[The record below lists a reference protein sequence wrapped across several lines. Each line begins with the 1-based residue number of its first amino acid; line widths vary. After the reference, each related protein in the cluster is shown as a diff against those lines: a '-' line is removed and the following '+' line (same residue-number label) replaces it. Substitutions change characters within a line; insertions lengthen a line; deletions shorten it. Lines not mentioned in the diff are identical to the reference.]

1 MPDNR
6 PHILVVD
13 DELSMRELLELLLT
27 RSGYQVF
34 CAESGKEAV
43 SMIRGADH
51 DLVLCDIRLGD
62 MTGLEVLR
70 AAKQKNPNTIVIM
83 ISAYASTETAVEA
96 MNLGA
101 YDYVPKP
108 FDNMELKA
116 TIAKAL
122 EIKSLEAEKEVLD
135 EELQQNLHF
144 GKIVGSSPRMMHIYK
159 MVRQVARTRTNVL
172 ITGESG
178 TGKELIARAIHEESD
193 RKDNPFVVINCGGI
207 PENLI
212 ESELFG
218 HCKGA
223 FTGASQDKK
232 GMIELAEGGTFFL
245 DEIGELTPP
254 LQVKLLRAIQER
266 VIKPVGGVKDISVD
280 VRFISATNKRLE
292 EEVVE
297 GRFRQDL
304 FYRLNVIE
312 IKIPPLRERKGDL
325 RSLIQHFLEK
335 FAREMGKE
343 VTKISSYAIDMLQK
357 YDFPGNIRELENLI
371 ERSVALTSTNIILPD
386 SLTLSVQ
393 KRRWIEGVQGK
404 RYNLDEVSNGVSLD
418 RILEEIERAYLE
430 KALTLTDNRK
440 KQAADL
446 LGMSFRSF
454 RYKLEKLGIE

>member
-1 MPDNR
+1 
-6 PHILVVD
+6 
-13 DELSMRELLELLLT
+13 
-27 RSGYQVF
+27 
-34 CAESGKEAV
+34 
-43 SMIRGADH
+43 
-51 DLVLCDIRLGD
+51 
-62 MTGLEVLR
+62 
-70 AAKQKNPNTIVIM
+70 M

-108 FDNMELKA
+108 FDNVEIKA
-116 TIAKAL
+116 TITKAL
-122 EIKSLEAEKEVLD
+122 EIKNIEAEKEVLD
-135 EELQQNLHF
+135 EELKQNLHF
-144 GKIVGSSPRMMHIYK
+144 SKIVGSSPRMMHIYK
-159 MVRQVARTRTNVL
+159 MVRQVAQTRTNVL
-172 ITGESG
+172 ISGESG

-193 RKDNPFVVINCGGI
+193 RRDNPFVVINCGGI

-223 FTGASQDKK
+223 FTGATQDKK

-266 VIKPVGGVKDISVD
+266 VIKPVGGVKDIFVD
-280 VRFISATNKRLE
+280 VRFISATNKLLE

-312 IKIPPLRERKGDL
+312 IRVPPLRERKGDL
-325 RSLIQHFLEK
+325 RPLIQHFLEK
-335 FAREMGKE
+335 FAMEMGKE

-393 KRRWIEGVQGK
+393 KRRWIEGIHGK
-404 RYNLDEVSNGVSLD
+404 RYDVDEVAHGVSLE

-430 KALTLTDNRK
+430 KALSLTDNKK